1 MLGVLKTDSPH
12 FVLLT
17 QEKLFRSKEPFVF
30 GGKFS
35 ASRHTRIVERHL
47 QGALVVRFRVLKGY
61 WEKKSCKDD
70 EPCAHRELRVLYYD
84 ANTSRVKWVSCCELR
99 RIDTSRPS
107 MGQALRRQWDHKTR
121 NHFYWISAAEYRPC
135 CQSLRKEVKRW
146 HLPYGSGR
154 PSVCPYRIAC
164 CGNCSQHP
172 NFNSCDLIRCPD
184 QQMQFETHY
193 TVLHMSSSGAKNAA
207 LVNTGNSVWRN

>member
-1 MLGVLKTDSPH
+1 
-12 FVLLT
+12 
-17 QEKLFRSKEPFVF
+17 
-30 GGKFS
+30 
-35 ASRHTRIVERHL
+35 
-47 QGALVVRFRVLKGY
+47 
-61 WEKKSCKDD
+61 
-70 EPCAHRELRVLYYD
+70 
-84 ANTSRVKWVSCCELR
+84 
-99 RIDTSRPS
+99 

-193 TVLHMSSSGAKNAA
+193 VCTKYTMYTYAPDKEWSRFDMQCNAGDA
-207 LVNTGNSVWRN
+207 PNVICMQK